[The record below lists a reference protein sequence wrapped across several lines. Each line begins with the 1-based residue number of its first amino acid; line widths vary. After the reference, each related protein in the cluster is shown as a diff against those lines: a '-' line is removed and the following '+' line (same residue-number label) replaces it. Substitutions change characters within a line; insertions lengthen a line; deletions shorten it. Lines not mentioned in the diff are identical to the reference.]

1 MAAPASALDRGQERM
16 KKPSPDRKP
25 GEFALCLDGLDEH
38 HQALG
43 TLAGLVA
50 LCEESANPVVE
61 SRTVGRAG
69 RLMLRELEQ
78 IRTWRHRLGEE
89 PAR

>member
-1 MAAPASALDRGQERM
+1 MKSSAN
-16 KKPSPDRKP
+16 RKP
-25 GEFALCLDGLDEH
+25 GELASCLDGLDEH

-50 LCEESANPVVE
+50 LCEESGNPVVE
-61 SRTVGRAG
+61 TRTVGRAG

-78 IRTWRHRLGEE
+78 IRKWRERLAKELS
-89 PAR
+89 R

>member
-1 MAAPASALDRGQERM
+1 M

-25 GEFALCLDGLDEH
+25 GEITVCLDGLDEH

-50 LCEESANPVVE
+50 LCEESGNPVVE
-61 SRTVGRAG
+61 TRTVGRAG

-78 IRTWRHRLGEE
+78 IRRWRERLAKELS
-89 PAR
+89 R

>member
-1 MAAPASALDRGQERM
+1 M
-16 KKPSPDRKP
+16 KTPDRKP
-25 GEFALCLDGLDEH
+25 GELTLCLDARDEH

-50 LCEESANPVVE
+50 LCEESGNPVVE
-61 SRTVGRAG
+61 TRTVGRAG

-78 IRTWRHRLGEE
+78 IRTWRERLAKELS
-89 PAR
+89 R